1 MKNFS
6 NTYIFVFSAIM
17 VILVAA
23 VLSSATILLQP
34 KQQKNI
40 EIEKKRKIL
49 ASIEVESTTKN
60 AEELYGKYI
69 KEAYVVD
76 INGER
81 IEGVDAFGLSMKDE
95 MRKPEEKREL
105 PVYVGVLDEGKKE
118 FIVPVRG
125 TGLWGPIFGF
135 VSLNDDFNT
144 IFGTNFDH
152 DSETPGLGAEI
163 TTQWFQDEFKGK
175 KIFSEDGT
183 FTSVKVVKGKV
194 DPNSNNQVDAISGS
208 TLTSKGLENMLYDCL
223 NLYQAYFK
231 KQLN

>member
-23 VLSSATILLQP
+23 ILSSAAMLLQP

-49 ASIEVESTTKN
+49 ASIGIETTTKN
-60 AEELYGKYI
+60 AEDLYGKYI
-69 KEAYVVD
+69 KETYVVD
-76 INGER
+76 VKGEQK
-81 IEGVDAFGLSMKDE
+81 EGLDAFSISMKDE
-95 MRKPEEKREL
+95 MRKPEENREL
-105 PVYVGVLDEGKKE
+105 PVYVGVLDDGRKE
-118 FIVPVRG
+118 YIVPVRG

-135 VSLNDDFNT
+135 VSFNDDFNT
-144 IFGTNFDH
+144 IYGTNFDH

-175 KIFSEDGT
+175 KIFSSDGT
-183 FTSVKVVKGKV
+183 FTSIEVVKGKA

-208 TLTSKGLENMLYDCL
+208 TLTSKGLEAMLHTCL
-223 NLYQAYFK
+223 SSYQAYFK